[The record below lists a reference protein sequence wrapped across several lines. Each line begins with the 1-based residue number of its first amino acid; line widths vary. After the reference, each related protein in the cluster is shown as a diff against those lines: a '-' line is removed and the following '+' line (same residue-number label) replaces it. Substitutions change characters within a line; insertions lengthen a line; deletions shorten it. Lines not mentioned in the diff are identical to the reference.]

1 MNVGGLVVNKPERN
15 MALELVRATEAAA
28 MSAGRWMG
36 RGDKNASDNA
46 AVNGM
51 RFMLNTIE
59 MDGIIVIGEGEKD
72 EAPMLFNGEKLG
84 TGNPPQVDIAVD
96 PIDGTRLLSLG
107 RPNAIS
113 VVALSERN
121 TMFNPKHIFYMNKI
135 AVGPEAAGVIDI
147 EAPVSDNLFRV
158 AKALEKSVEDV
169 TVIVLDRP
177 RHEQLITEIRETGA
191 RIRLISDGD
200 IAGALMTCKPG
211 IGIDMLIGIGGS
223 PEAVVSA
230 CALKCV
236 GGFMQCKLWPRNSD
250 EAARC
255 RELGMDLSAVLELND
270 LVSSDNVFFAATG
283 VTDGELLSGVRYEGT
298 KIRTNSIV
306 MRSKS
311 GTIRYIEA
319 IHSLDKLDVISNI
332 DYGPRFE

>member
-1 MNVGGLVVNKPERN
+1 MDKPERN

-28 MSAGRWMG
+28 MAAGRWMG

-59 MDGIIVIGEGEKD
+59 MDGTIVIGEGEKD
-72 EAPMLFNGEKLG
+72 EAPMLFNGEVLG
-84 TGNPPQVDIAVD
+84 TGNPPRVDIAVD

-113 VVALSERN
+113 VVALSERD
-121 TMFNPKHIFYMNKI
+121 TMFDPRHIFYMNKI
-135 AVGPEAAGVIDI
+135 ATGPGAEGVLDIDAPIDVNI
-147 EAPVSDNLFRV
+147 EKLAR
-158 AKALEKSVEDV
+158 ARGKSVEDI

-177 RHEQLITEIRETGA
+177 RHEQLISEIRQAGA

-200 IAGALMTCKPG
+200 IAGALMTCKPDS
-211 IGIDMLIGIGGS
+211 GIDMLVGIGGS
-223 PEAVVSA
+223 PEAVVTA

-236 GGFMQCKLWPRNSD
+236 GGFMQCKLWPRNSE
-250 EAARC
+250 EAAKC
-255 RELGMDLSAVLELND
+255 RELGMDLNAVLELDD

-283 VTDGELLSGVRYEGT
+283 ITDGELLKGVRYEGNR
-298 KIRTNSIV
+298 IRTNSIV
-306 MRSKS
+306 MRSRS
-311 GTIRYIEA
+311 GTIRYVDA
-319 IHSLDKLDVISNI
+319 IHSLKKLDQISGV

>member
-1 MNVGGLVVNKPERN
+1 MNKPERN

-36 RGDKNASDNA
+36 RGNKNASDNA

-84 TGNPPQVDIAVD
+84 TGNPPEVDIAVD

-113 VVALSERN
+113 VVALSERD
-121 TMFNPKHIFYMNKI
+121 TMFNPEHIFYMNKI
-135 AVGPEAAGVIDI
+135 AVGPEAAGAIDI
-147 EAPVSDNLFRV
+147 EAPVSNNLFRV
-158 AKALEKSVEDV
+158 AKALDKSVEDV

-236 GGFMQCKLWPRNSD
+236 GGFMQCKLWPRNSE

-255 RELGMDLSAVLELND
+255 RELGMDLNAVLELDD

-319 IHSLDKLDVISNI
+319 IHSLEKLDVISNI